1 MAHDIQDITNQIKLQ
16 GWRQGRLIIS
26 ANAEHIK
33 AVSIDYFNHTV
44 TPDTWLVVLTQ
55 DCDLVRDI
63 AQEPH
68 VELLAV
74 KKLPKKPDNAM
85 RGQSARLLHLTINVN
100 QVIQWFECNINDRF
114 RIKKASLLGLGC
126 DMTIALE
133 ENELRLLRQWLARR
147 YTRAAFPDHFE
158 THLASTKGQVKSLFK
173 SQAAKLI
180 STVYIAIDNEEADS
194 EEDYVIHVRLT
205 ALAEDL
211 ADEDK
216 RESIDDFENRFI
228 EVFNKRPH
236 IKFALKYPSDPE
248 SYDVQVLSEEDVTLR
263 ILRQYKRF
271 DADYRSSDDDASPPE
286 GIEVN

>member
-1 MAHDIQDITNQIKLQ
+1 MANDIPDLADQVRLE
-16 GWRQGRLIIS
+16 GWRQGSLI
-26 ANAEHIK
+26 ALK
-33 AVSIDYFNHTV
+33 AASQITLASIDYFNHTV
-44 TPDTWLVVLTQ
+44 TSNTWLVVLTQ
-55 DCDLVRDI
+55 DCDLVRNI
-63 AQEPH
+63 EQEPH
-68 VELLAV
+68 VELLAIE
-74 KKLPKKPDNAM
+74 KLSAMPNNAM
-85 RGQSARLLHLTINVN
+85 RGQSARLLHLTITMDNESH
-100 QVIQWFECNINDRF
+100 WFECNINDRF
-114 RIKKASLLGLGC
+114 RINKASLLGLGC

-158 THLASTKGQVKSLFK
+158 AHLASTKGQVKSLFK

-211 ADEDK
+211 ADDDK
-216 RESIDDFENRFI
+216 RESIDDFEQRFI
-228 EVFNKRPH
+228 TAFTSRPH
-236 IKFALKYPSDPE
+236 IRFALIYPNDPD
-248 SYDVQVLSEEDVTLR
+248 SYDIRILSEEDVTLS

-286 GIEVN
+286 GIEIN